1 MDDKTDKPVPE
12 KKQKAILDRAMKRL
26 KACED
31 AEEENRREALED
43 FKFAQLGEQ
52 WDEDMRR
59 DREGRPCL
67 TVNKLSQYIEQ
78 VVNEQRQA
86 QQGIKVVGVDGQ
98 ADRNVAEIETGL
110 IRNIEYLSKADLAYD
125 TAYEH
130 AVTGGFGFFG
140 VETCYADEDTFDQDI
155 RIRTFDNCFA
165 VHIDPASMM
174 PDGSDMEFAFVTD
187 KLSKDDYEQKYGQPY
202 DGGEVPDDYAEQ
214 WHDKDSV
221 FVREYWERTR
231 EPVKLTLWSDGIT
244 RKEGEPAP
252 EGVEV
257 VREREAKEY
266 KVKMY
271 LICGDKVLSE
281 TEFPS
286 RYIPIFPVY
295 GKRINVAGKIVTR
308 GLTRF
313 ARDPQKMFNWW
324 RTAMAERIALVPK
337 APYLVTAKQIEGYEN
352 IWDEANKTPFAY
364 LPYNADPQAG
374 GMPQRA
380 IMSDDVSGIV
390 AANMQSEEDIKAS
403 VGLRDPYMGVDTGQ
417 SGRAIL
423 ALQKQGDTATYGFQD
438 NLSRAKE
445 QCGRVIVELIGKLYD
460 TERIVRVLGEDG
472 TASLA
477 VLNKRVPVPGGAMQ
491 VLNDVTLGKYDVEV
505 TTGPSYA
512 TKRMEAAE
520 SMIQFMQAYPA
531 AAPILGKH
539 LAKNLDWPG
548 AEEVAAELAALAPA
562 PGDPQQM
569 VAQVAEQAQTA
580 MESLRA
586 EYEQRIKQ
594 LEQDKSIEWAKL
606 ELESRKINIQAEKV
620 EIDKEK
626 AQSEQMQA
634 ALDATADDERVKGIA
649 AQVVISM
656 LAQAQMEAQGEMQ
669 EEMTEM
675 MEAQLSETM
684 DIEMAIDESNVPL
697 QNDDMPTGG
706 FPG

>member
-12 KKQKAILDRAMKRL
+12 KQHKSILDRAMKRL

-31 AEEENRREALED
+31 AESENREEALKD

-52 WDEDMRR
+52 WDDDMLR
-59 DREGRPCL
+59 DREGRPSL
-67 TVNKLSQYIEQ
+67 VVNKLAQYINQ
-78 VVNEQRQA
+78 VVNEQRQS
-86 QQGIKVVGVDGQ
+86 QQGIKVVGVDDK
-98 ADRNVAEIETGL
+98 ADRTVAEIETGL

-140 VETCYADEDTFDQDI
+140 VTTCYADEDTFDQDI
-155 RIRTFDNCFA
+155 RIRTFENCFA

-174 PDGSDMEFAFVTD
+174 PDGSDMDYAFVTD
-187 KLSKDDYEQKYGQPY
+187 KIEKEDYEDRYGEVY
-202 DGGEVPDDYAEQ
+202 SGEDVPDDYAES

-221 FVREYWERTR
+221 YVREYWERTR
-231 EPVKLTLWSDGIT
+231 EPVKLFLWSNGIT
-244 RKEGEPAP
+244 TKEGEPAP
-252 EGVEV
+252 EGAEI

-271 LICGDKVLSE
+271 LICGDRVLSE

-295 GKRINVAGKIVTR
+295 GKRLNVAGRVFIR
-308 GLTRF
+308 GLVRF
-313 ARDPQKMFNWW
+313 ARDPQKMFNYW
-324 RTAMAERIALVPK
+324 RSATAEKIALAPK
-337 APYLVTAKQIEGYEN
+337 TPIFATAKMVEGYEN
-352 IWDEANKTPFAY
+352 LYDSLNTTPHPWV
-364 LPYNADPQAG
+364 PYNPDPLAPGATPSRIAADVDV
-374 GMPQRA
+374 MP
-380 IMSDDVSGIV
+380 II
-390 AANMQSEEDIKAS
+390 AANQQSEEDIKAS
-403 VGLRDPYMGVDTGQ
+403 IGIYDPQLGMDTNQ

-423 ALQKQGDTATYGFQD
+423 ALQKQGDTSTYGYQD

-472 TASLA
+472 GANLA
-477 VLNKRVPVPGGAMQ
+477 VLNKRVPGPGGVMQ
-491 VLNDVTLGKYDVEV
+491 ILNDVTLGKYDVEV

-531 AAPILGKH
+531 AAPVLGKH

-548 AEEVAAELAALAPA
+548 ADDVAAELAALS
-562 PGDPQQM
+562 PGPGNPQEA
-569 VAQVAEQAQTA
+569 VAQVAQQAEQAINA
-580 MESLRA
+580 IRS
-586 EYEQRIKQ
+586 EYETRIQ
-594 LEQDKSIEWAKL
+594 QMEQDKAIEWAKL
-606 ELESRKINIQAEKV
+606 ELEKEKV
-620 EIDKEK
+620 EISKDKLEFDKMK
-626 AQSEQMQA
+626 ASLDAAADDVRVQQLAAGVMMNYLQA
-634 ALDATADDERVKGIA
+634 AEI
-649 AQVVISM
+649 
-656 LAQAQMEAQGEMQ
+656 EAQ
-669 EEMTEM
+669 EELAEELNDAVDEQLQQA
-675 MEAQLSETM
+675 MELQM
-684 DIEMAIDESNVPL
+684 PIDESNVSL